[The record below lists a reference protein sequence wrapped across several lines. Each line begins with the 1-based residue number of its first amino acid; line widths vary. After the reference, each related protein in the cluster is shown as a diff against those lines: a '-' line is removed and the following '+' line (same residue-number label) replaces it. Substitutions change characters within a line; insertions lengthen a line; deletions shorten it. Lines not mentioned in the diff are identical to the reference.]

1 MYIVWK
7 RRLLL
12 LGIALTVAS
21 FFGIG
26 TMQISPTLYASQ
38 LALIDKSP
46 HKNIPYPHLF
56 TRMPITHT
64 NCPSLARAAVR
75 VPLAEGK
82 RQNLLY
88 TYNTSSNGFL
98 IRYDIR
104 SGKKTTIL
112 KLTNA
117 TISDAQ
123 ISPDGHFILFVTQ
136 VNSQLAIQMVR
147 VDGQSLQTLYCVPHN
162 TEPINFIDDLLWS
175 PDQQQI
181 LFRVP
186 DPTAGKASPLIQLL
200 DLANGSLRT
209 ALTPSGNIGY
219 IPRAWP
225 ITDQVYMQGYALD
238 ASDTVPPHD
247 VYVLNVSKKSIQR
260 VASITGYDWDF
271 SLTPDGKHLLLGQ
284 GAALPPQGQPQPPS
298 LISEQAVAGGKLQMI
313 YGSHVYAVTQIR
325 AISAKTLLFVLGGRF
340 ASGARNGLW
349 KINMDGSGLM
359 QLTSKGKLLSD
370 QHTLWSDIS
379 RDGHMYAV
387 ASYNSTANDDTG
399 QAIVLY
405 GSLNGGSTT
414 VVDMT
419 DVGNNPEIV
428 GWTTL

>member
-21 FFGIG
+21 FFSIG
-26 TMQISPTLYASQ
+26 TIHISSTLYAAQ
-38 LALIDKSP
+38 VAFIGKSP
-46 HKNIPYPHLF
+46 HKNIPHPHVS
-56 TRMPITHT
+56 TRMPITQT
-64 NCPSLARAAVR
+64 NCPSPARAAIR

-88 TYNTSSNGFL
+88 TYNTSKNGFL

-112 KLTNA
+112 NLNNA

-123 ISPDGHFILFVTQ
+123 ISPDGHFVLFVTQ

-147 VDGQSLQTLYCVPHN
+147 VDGQGLQTLYCVSRN

-175 PDQQQI
+175 PDQQQL
-181 LFRVP
+181 LFRVQN
-186 DPTAGKASPLIQLL
+186 PTDGEAAPLLQLL
-200 DLANGSLRT
+200 DLAHGSLRT
-209 ALTPSGNIGY
+209 VLTPSGNTGY
-219 IPRAWP
+219 IPRAWSTP
-225 ITDQVYMQGYALD
+225 NQVYMQGYALN
-238 ASDTVPPHD
+238 ASDSVPPHD
-247 VYVLNVSKKSIQR
+247 VYVLNTSKRSVR
-260 VASITGYDWDF
+260 HVASIAGYDWDL
-271 SLTPDGKHLLLGQ
+271 SLTPDGKYLLLGQ

-298 LISEQAVAGGKLQMI
+298 LISEQAAYGGRLQVI
-313 YGSHVYAVTQIR
+313 YASHVYAVTQIQ

-349 KINMDGSGLM
+349 KINMDGSGLT
-359 QLTSKGKLLSD
+359 QLTSAGKLLSD

-379 RDGHMYAV
+379 RDGRMYAV

-399 QAIVLY
+399 QSIVLY
-405 GSLNGGSTT
+405 GSLNGGNTT

>member
-7 RRLLL
+7 QRLLL

-21 FFGIG
+21 FFSIG
-26 TMQISPTLYASQ
+26 TMHTSATLYAAQ
-38 LALIDKSP
+38 LALISKSL
-46 HKNIPYPHLF
+46 HKNTPRPHIP
-56 TRMPITHT
+56 TRMPITQT
-64 NCPSLARAAVR
+64 NCPSPARAAIR

-104 SGKKTTIL
+104 NGKKTTIL
-112 KLTNA
+112 NLNNA

-123 ISPDGHFILFVTQ
+123 ISPDGHFVLFVTQ

-147 VDGQSLQTLYCVPHN
+147 VDGQSLQTLYCVPRN

-181 LFRVP
+181 LFRI
-186 DPTAGKASPLIQLL
+186 PTLAPGKTAPLLELL
-200 DLANGSLRT
+200 DLVHGSLRT
-209 ALTPSGNIGY
+209 VLTPSGNTGY

-225 ITDQVYMQGYALD
+225 SAYQVYMQGYALN

-247 VYVLNVSKKSIQR
+247 VYVLNVSKKSVR
-260 VASITGYDWDF
+260 HVASIAGYDWDL

-298 LISEQAVAGGKLQMI
+298 FISEQAASGGSLQVI
-313 YGSHVYAVTQIR
+313 YASHVYAVTQIQ
-325 AISAKTLLFVLGGRF
+325 AISAKILLFVLGGRF
-340 ASGARNGLW
+340 ASGAHNGLW

-359 QLTSKGKLLSD
+359 QLTKDGKLLSD

-379 RDGHMYAV
+379 RDGRMYAV
-387 ASYNSTANDDTG
+387 ASYNSIANDGKG
-399 QAIVLY
+399 QTLVLY
-405 GSLNGGSTT
+405 GSLNGGNIT
-414 VVDMT
+414 VVDRT

-428 GWTTL
+428 GWTTF